1 MSKNKRILE
10 LELEVAL
17 LDRMLKVY
25 TEHLLTSGQK
35 IDTRDA
41 RIHRPKEA
49 ESSKTEDLLRVHAGL
64 IQDLWD
70 GLDTVIWGRKTKMT
84 ESIEAQNRHR
94 V

>member
-1 MSKNKRILE
+1 MSKKKRILE
-10 LELEVAL
+10 LELEVAR

-25 TEHLLTSGQK
+25 TEHLLTSGQN

-41 RIHRPKEA
+41 R
-49 ESSKTEDLLRVHAGL
+49 DLLRVHAGL